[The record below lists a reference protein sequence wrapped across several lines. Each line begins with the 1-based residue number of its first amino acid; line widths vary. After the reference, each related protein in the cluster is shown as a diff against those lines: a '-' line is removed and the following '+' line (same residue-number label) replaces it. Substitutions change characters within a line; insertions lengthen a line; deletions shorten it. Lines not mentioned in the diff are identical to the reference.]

1 MKLYK
6 NNPYLFIK
14 HKIVFRKKL
23 AQFILLNGII
33 FINLPPLTNIFQ
45 TEKNIPI
52 INQHSYTIEDNYNY
66 NSFISHIEI
75 NHDNS
80 KINQETTIKNEV
92 ENIIKTNEV
101 VIIENENN
109 EKKEKIIQ
117 ITEEEKYIKK
127 YSQIYGLNYDV
138 VLNKAKELTDN
149 FSSPDYLE
157 TYNINGSQ
165 ILWKERKY
173 DSKELGLL
181 IFTRTMYYRPENFNL
196 TKEETRNIE
205 DTYVQQLEYKD
216 MVKYYCKL
224 FGQVEPE
231 LCMAII
237 CSESGPDLSTKA
249 FNEKNNPAG
258 LMESD
263 GNTLATFRNKEA
275 GLIELISLLNYKYM
289 LDKELYK
296 LDPIDAIKK
305 IRESYAPDNVKNDPN
320 CLNKNWIKN
329 VTYYYNLF
337 KENNY
342 FSNKRSMGKSKANL
356 NK

>member
-1 MKLYK
+1 MNNIKEGSNMKLYK
-6 NNPYLFIK
+6 NSPYLFIK

-66 NSFISHIEI
+66 NSFISYIEI
-75 NHDNS
+75 NHDNT
-80 KINQETTIKNEV
+80 KINQENTIKNEV

-173 DSKELGLL
+173 DSKEL
-181 IFTRTMYYRPENFNL
+181 
-196 TKEETRNIE
+196 
-205 DTYVQQLEYKD
+205 
-216 MVKYYCKL
+216 
-224 FGQVEPE
+224 
-231 LCMAII
+231 
-237 CSESGPDLSTKA
+237 
-249 FNEKNNPAG
+249 
-258 LMESD
+258 
-263 GNTLATFRNKEA
+263 
-275 GLIELISLLNYKYM
+275 
-289 LDKELYK
+289 
-296 LDPIDAIKK
+296 
-305 IRESYAPDNVKNDPN
+305 
-320 CLNKNWIKN
+320 
-329 VTYYYNLF
+329 
-337 KENNY
+337 
-342 FSNKRSMGKSKANL
+342 
-356 NK
+356 